1 MNYKITFI
9 IKLKKIINDLN
20 NKNNKFNEE
29 TIIFIEDE
37 FEKFCI
43 EATVNSKNM
52 IEIKKQKIVQL

>member
-37 FEKFCI
+37 FEKFFI

-52 IEIKKQKIVQL
+52 IEIKK